1 MSYAA
6 WIQPLQTETSPLL
19 PWIQADCEAGKK
31 MVESFVFVI
40 QYLHQIFHGESQLQ
54 PVGGIKTLNFL
65 SINIGIKR
73 YSILSFIIL
82 SFILINLKIDVFVV
96 RKLMKKCW
104 EQKI

>member
-40 QYLHQIFHGESQLQ
+40 QYLHQIFHGELQLQ
-54 PVGGIKTLNFL
+54 PVGGKTLNFPN
-65 SINIGIKR
+65 INKGIKIIIGHLF
-73 YSILSFIIL
+73 YSILSFII
-82 SFILINLKIDVFVV
+82 I
-96 RKLMKKCW
+96 
-104 EQKI
+104 

>member
-1 MSYAA
+1 MLDLIWQTLIMSYAA

-31 MVESFVFVI
+31 VVESFVFVI

-65 SINIGIKR
+65 SIIGIKR
-73 YSILSFIIL
+73 YHLSLVLFNFIIYY
-82 SFILINLKIDVFVV
+82 F
-96 RKLMKKCW
+96 KLYFD
-104 EQKI
+104 